1 MLADETFAKDL
12 RIRENGVLANNNLD
26 GKIASSS
33 QSVTTFDE
41 IFKATWVPSFVPHI
55 YLLIYK
61 FGN

>member
-41 IFKATWVPSFVPHI
+41 IFKAT
-55 YLLIYK
+55 
-61 FGN
+61 